1 MTRPRALICF
11 VVLSTLGCAGVPAL
25 SLGNTPDKV
34 ADAYLHAAL
43 QDPLDPAREY
53 VSLRCIDRPVWNG
66 SPVRVL
72 GQPIDPKRLEV
83 TEVVET
89 GDTAT
94 VRYEIEGRAASE
106 NASSDVNIFGSKVK
120 INLGSMD
127 VGLDMSNELL
137 MVKEA
142 GWWRVSC
149 LRPRG

>member
-72 GQPIDPKRLEV
+72 GQARRWRGRPVCRWLYPRLPW
-83 TEVVET
+83 
-89 GDTAT
+89 
-94 VRYEIEGRAASE
+94 
-106 NASSDVNIFGSKVK
+106 FH
-120 INLGSMD
+120 
-127 VGLDMSNELL
+127 VG
-137 MVKEA
+137 
-142 GWWRVSC
+142 W
-149 LRPRG
+149 